1 MPEPKITKPSAKTEA
16 TVRAEER
23 MRFKAIM
30 ESPEAQARP
39 KTALR
44 LALYGQTPPEI
55 IREML
60 ADLPAESPFLAAMER
75 EGRTGVISPL
85 GAAIASDDPKSQRL
99 AELKE
104 AANRHN
110 AARGYLT
117 PAEARTR
124 GVDVRV

>member
-1 MPEPKITKPSAKTEA
+1 MSEPKITKPVAKTEA

-23 MRFKAIM
+23 MRFKTIM

-39 KTALR
+39 KSALR

-60 ADLPAESPFLAAMER
+60 ADLPAESPLLAAMER
-75 EGRTGVISPL
+75 EGRTGIASPL
-85 GAAIASDDPKSQRL
+85 GASVASNDPKDARL
-99 AELKE
+99 AEIRA

-110 AARGYLT
+110 YAKGYITPEQAMARG
-117 PAEARTR
+117 
-124 GVDVRV
+124 VHVRV